1 MDHNKEM
8 LGEFADDDT
17 VVTTDTVSK
26 EAPKPEDK
34 PVTETETAKP
44 DTVTETAT
52 STTEP
57 DLLKKFRLDGQY
69 HSVEDALASIPHH
82 RSRNEELQR
91 SNREMLDRIQ
101 QSLDRQLNPK
111 TEAPAIS
118 PEQEADE
125 LLKNPS
131 GFIERKAAELGYVKK
146 TELEPIR
153 QTVQE
158 IGVTTRRSADAQIAA
173 QFPEL
178 ADIAPI
184 LASGQ
189 FPDRGKNKMFDAIE
203 DFSKTP
209 AGDLI
214 VKGSR
219 STGEAIAAIYQLVKP
234 TMSVSKEPIVERLT
248 PEQKA
253 AATTSG
259 GKTRGVTKK
268 SLNDYT
274 EAELDKMNATDL
286 EKLLYENGRI
296 EREALQLY
304 RPA

>member
-17 VVTTDTVSK
+17 PVLETPVE
-26 EAPKPEDK
+26 EAPKPDD
-34 PVTETETAKP
+34 KP
-44 DTVTETAT
+44 DTVTETAPAD
-52 STTEP
+52 TETETVQP
-57 DLLKKFRLDGQY
+57 SSELDTLKKFGLDGKF
-69 HSVEDALASIPHH
+69 HSLDDALASIPHQN
-82 RSRNEELQR
+82 RRIADIER
-91 SNREMLDRIQ
+91 SNKEMLDRIE
-101 QSLDRQLNPK
+101 QSYKRQLTPS
-111 TEAPAIS
+111 TDAPAIS

-131 GFIERKAAELGYVKK
+131 AFFERKATELGYVKK

-184 LASGQ
+184 LAQGQ
-189 FPDRGKNKMFDAIE
+189 FPDRGKNKMFDAID

-234 TMSVSKEPIVERLT
+234 TISVSKEPIVERLT

-268 SLNDYT
+268 TLNDYT
-274 EAELDKMNATDL
+274 DAEIDKLNAHDL

-296 EREALQLY
+296 EREALSLY
-304 RPA
+304 KPV

>member
-17 VVTTDTVSK
+17 PVLET
-26 EAPKPEDK
+26 PKPEETPK
-34 PVTETETAKP
+34 PDDKP
-44 DTVTETAT
+44 DTVTETAPAD
-52 STTEP
+52 TETETVQP
-57 DLLKKFRLDGQY
+57 SNESDLLKKFGLDGKF
-69 HSVEDALASIPHH
+69 HSLDDALASIPHQN
-82 RSRNEELQR
+82 RRIADIER
-91 SNREMLDRIQ
+91 SNKEMLDRIE
-101 QSLDRQLNPK
+101 QSYKRQLTP
-111 TEAPAIS
+111 APEIPAMS

-125 LLKNPS
+125 LLKGPTP
-131 GFIERKAAELGYVKK
+131 FLERKLNELGYVKK